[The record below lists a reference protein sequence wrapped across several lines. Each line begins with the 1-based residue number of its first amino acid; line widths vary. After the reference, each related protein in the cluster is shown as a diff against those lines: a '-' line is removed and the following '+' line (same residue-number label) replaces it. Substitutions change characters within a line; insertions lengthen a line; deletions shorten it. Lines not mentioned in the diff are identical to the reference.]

1 MAVALEPHIFKETA
15 FSDTKHPQKDT
26 LDDNLKNIGT
36 EAMKFR
42 SSRLTREPSVQT
54 NVLAEEEMDKVEY
67 VETKRSPPPR
77 KEVMKE
83 PPRASIAFSS
93 NLPQDELFLM
103 DSYYKELIKK
113 ERAAFERVL
122 ASKVN
127 IA

>member
-1 MAVALEPHIFKETA
+1 MLKE
-15 FSDTKHPQKDT
+15 KDI
-26 LDDNLKNIGT
+26 D
-36 EAMKFR
+36 E
-42 SSRLTREPSVQT
+42 
-54 NVLAEEEMDKVEY
+54 VEY
-67 VETKRSPPPR
+67 IETRRSPPPR
-77 KEVMKE
+77 KEVVKE

-93 NLPQDELFLM
+93 NLPHDELFLM